1 MRKYRFALALALL
14 ALTTTG
20 CHCGTGNRVPEAQL
34 YRVRHINAGTVVG
47 EWTASELPIYSSNHA
62 RWIIKEASSN
72 EWIWVALHG
81 GDLQAVP
88 MKLVQPQVG
97 TSVSTK

>member
-1 MRKYRFALALALL
+1 MRKYRFGLVLALL

-20 CHCGTGNRVPEAQL
+20 CGTDKRVPEAQL

-47 EWTASELPIYSSNHA
+47 EWTASELPIYSSTNG
-62 RWIIKEASSN
+62 RWIVKEASSN
-72 EWIWVALHG
+72 ESIWVVVHG

-88 MKLVQPQVG
+88 MKLVQPQG
-97 TSVSTK
+97 EASVSTK